1 MRLAAVLALLV
12 FGVLMPAQAFAESLE
27 RRIERLEEHFVLTRP
42 ETAGRAPV
50 VLMMHGCGGMRP
62 FQNDIAE
69 AAVRAGAAA
78 VQIDSYAPRRIG
90 RASAIATVCTGMRL
104 HGRERA
110 GDLYAAVAWAR
121 RQSWADPDRIVAIGW
136 SHGGW
141 TIMDALALRS
151 GAEMERFTGLTSLS
165 DEPLQGLAGTLIV
178 YPYAG
183 VGTYAGRRD
192 WRMTPRAIAI
202 VAENDYIVGPTRRT
216 LERQRAR
223 GAPLDIVVFE
233 NATHAF
239 EDEHAEDPRV
249 RYNPAATAREH
260 AMLADLIE
268 SLSAPTPQG
277 R

>member
-1 MRLAAVLALLV
+1 MRATAALALLILGV
-12 FGVLMPAQAFAESLE
+12 FMPAQAFAESLE
-27 RRIERLEEHFVLTRP
+27 RRIERLEEHYVVTRP
-42 ETAGRAPV
+42 EGAERAPV

-69 AAVRAGAAA
+69 AAVRAGAVA

-90 RASAIATVCTGMRL
+90 RASAIATVCTGMQL

-110 GDLYAAVAWAR
+110 GDLYASIAWAR
-121 RQSWADPDRIVAIGW
+121 RQPWADPDRIVAIGW

-141 TIMDALALRS
+141 TIMDSLSLRS
-151 GAEMERFTGLTSLS
+151 GAEMERATGLSGLA
-165 DEPLQGLAGTLIV
+165 DEPLQGLAGAMIV

-183 VGTYAGRRD
+183 VGTYVGQRD
-192 WRMTPRAIAI
+192 WRIAPRSIAI

-223 GAPLDIVVFE
+223 GAPLEIVLFE

-239 EDEHAEDPRV
+239 EDERAEDPRV

-260 AMLADLIE
+260 AMLRELIE
-268 SLSAPTPQG
+268 AL
-277 R
+277 